1 MEELE
6 LLKDLSRLPD
16 QEIDK
21 ALFARYQEDASA
33 FTAIYERFR
42 PELLVFIEAHLEGV
56 LRSDAEDILHDTFVA
71 FYKMRDRLEP
81 NTKLRGL
88 LYRIAERRLNDHLRA
103 ALAQKRCVSKTEH
116 TGHAGNAHFDT
127 HLGSRDTDCER
138 ESDNCPSAKRDYGS
152 GGVGTYHIS
161 DPKSDPAV
169 RDAKLDFDEAVARL
183 PATEQQA
190 VRLELDG
197 HTHAS
202 AAEAANL
209 SQSTFW
215 SRLRSGRRH
224 LKELLTGSL
233 ILTVS
238 LGAFAN
244 EFDPDAADPICT
256 CEADTDDDIVREEAH
271 GHADLDRRYRRRL
284 MRLLVRPNVGQWGR
298 LTTEAVKETGH
309 RLAFHEEHPRI
320 YEIRG
325 KQQEVYRVFRAGST
339 QAARMRSKVPSV
351 SLLEAA

>member
-21 ALFARYQEDASA
+21 VLFARYQEDASA
-33 FTAIYERFR
+33 FTAIYERFS

-56 LRSDAEDILHDTFVA
+56 LRSDAEDILHDTFMA
-71 FYKMRDRLEP
+71 FHKMRDRLEP

-127 HLGSRDTDCER
+127 HLGSHDTDRER
-138 ESDNCPSAKRDYGS
+138 EGDNCPSAKRDYGS
-152 GGVGTYHIS
+152 GGVGTYHVS

-169 RDAKLDFDEAVARL
+169 RDAKLDFDEAMAKL

-209 SQSTFW
+209 RQSTFW
-215 SRLRSGRRH
+215 SRLRSGRKH
-224 LKELLTGSL
+224 LKELLTRSL

-238 LGAFAN
+238 LGALAN
-244 EFDPDAADPICT
+244 EFDLDDPDPICT
-256 CEADTDDDIVREEAH
+256 CEADTDDIIREEAH
-271 GHADLDRRYRRRL
+271 AHANLDKRYRKGL
-284 MRLLVRPNVGQWGR
+284 MRLLVWRNVGQRDR
-298 LTTEAVKETGH
+298 LTTEAAKETRH

-325 KQQEVYRVFRAGST
+325 KRLETYSVLQAGST
-339 QAARMRSKVPSV
+339 QVARSRSQTPSV
-351 SLLEAA
+351 RSLEAA

>member
-1 MEELE
+1 MEEP
-6 LLKDLSRLPD
+6 LKDLSRLPD

-21 ALFARYQEDASA
+21 ALFARYQEDAST
-33 FTAIYERFR
+33 FTAIYERFS

-56 LRSDAEDILHDTFVA
+56 LRSDAEDILHDTFMA

-88 LYRIAERRLNDHLRA
+88 LYRIAERRLNDRLRA

-116 TGHAGNAHFDT
+116 TGNAGNAHFDSR
-127 HLGSRDTDCER
+127 LGSRDTDRDR
-138 ESDNCPSAKRDYGS
+138 EGDNCPSAKRDYGT

-169 RDAKLDFDEAVARL
+169 RDAKLDFDEAVAKLR
-183 PATEQQA
+183 ATEQQA
-190 VRLELDG
+190 VRMELDG

-202 AAEAANL
+202 AAKALNL
-209 SQSTFW
+209 SESTFW
-215 SRLRSGRRH
+215 SRLRSGRKH

-233 ILTVS
+233 ILTIS
-238 LGAFAN
+238 LGALAN
-244 EFDPDAADPICT
+244 EFDPDNPEPICT
-256 CEADTDDDIVREEAH
+256 CEAETDDDTIREEAH
-271 GHADLDRRYRRRL
+271 GHADLDKQYRKGL
-284 MRLLVRPNVGQWGR
+284 MRLLVRPIAGQRDR

-325 KQQEVYRVFRAGST
+325 KRPEAYSVFRAGST
-339 QAARMRSKVPSV
+339 QVARSRCQTPSV
-351 SLLEAA
+351 RSREAA

>member
-1 MEELE
+1 MEEP
-6 LLKDLSRLPD
+6 LKDLSRLPD

-33 FTAIYERFR
+33 FTAIYERFS

-56 LRSDAEDILHDTFVA
+56 LRSDAEDILHDTFMA

-88 LYRIAERRLNDHLRA
+88 LYRIAERRLNDRLRA

-116 TGHAGNAHFDT
+116 TGNAGNAHFDS
-127 HLGSRDTDCER
+127 HLGSRDTDRDR
-138 ESDNCPSAKRDYGS
+138 EGDNCPSAKRDYGS

-169 RDAKLDFDEAVARL
+169 WDDKLDFDEAVAKLR
-183 PATEQQA
+183 ATEQQA
-190 VRLELDG
+190 VQMELDG

-202 AAEAANL
+202 AAKALNL
-209 SQSTFW
+209 SESTFW
-215 SRLRSGRRH
+215 SRLRSGRKH

-233 ILTVS
+233 ILTIS
-238 LGAFAN
+238 LGALAN
-244 EFDPDAADPICT
+244 EFDPDNPEPICT

-271 GHADLDRRYRRRL
+271 GHADLDRRYRKGL

-298 LTTEAVKETGH
+298 LTTEAANQTSH
-309 RLAFHEEHPRI
+309 RLALHEEHPRI
-320 YEIRG
+320 HTIRG
-325 KQQEVYRVFRAGST
+325 KRPQGYNVFRVEPT
-339 QAARMRSKVPSV
+339 QVARSRSQTPSV
-351 SLLEAA
+351 RSREAA

>member
-1 MEELE
+1 MEEP
-6 LLKDLSRLPD
+6 LKDLSRLPD

-21 ALFARYQEDASA
+21 ALFARYQEDASV
-33 FTAIYERFR
+33 FTAIYERFS

-56 LRSDAEDILHDTFVA
+56 LRSDAEDILHDTFMA

-88 LYRIAERRLNDHLRA
+88 LYRIAERRLNDRLRA

-116 TGHAGNAHFDT
+116 TGNAGNAHFDSR
-127 HLGSRDTDCER
+127 LGSRDTDRDR
-138 ESDNCPSAKRDYGS
+138 EGDNCPSAKRDYGT

-190 VRLELDG
+190 VLLELDG

-215 SRLRSGRRH
+215 SRLRSGRKH
-224 LKELLTGSL
+224 LKELLTRSL
-233 ILTVS
+233 ILTAS
-238 LGAFAN
+238 LGALAN
-244 EFDPDAADPICT
+244 EFDPDDPDPICT
-256 CEADTDDDIVREEAH
+256 CEAKIDDDTIREEAH
-271 GHADLDRRYRRRL
+271 EHADLDRRYRKGL
-284 MRLLVRPNVGQWGR
+284 MRLLVRPNVGQKGR
-298 LTTEAVKETGH
+298 LTTEAAKETRH
-309 RLAFHEEHPRI
+309 RLASHEEHPRI

-325 KQQEVYRVFRAGST
+325 KRPEAYSVFRTGST
-339 QAARMRSKVPSV
+339 QAARSPSKVPAVRS
-351 SLLEAA
+351 LEAA